1 MTVVVLIHLPNLWG
15 FLMIQPCSL
24 FWMILPHTSHIFL
37 QWYVSLVGAVTIFC
51 IWMFPKRKKCA
62 STSVVIELPLV
73 LLSSTVNLW
82 NRLIILYIILDEKL
96 SFTEHVTAVQKK
108 SQQRLHV
115 LRQLRAFYVDPL
127 LLLRLYR
134 SIIEPLLTYCSICYY
149 PALSVKNRNR
159 LLEISHV
166 SAKIIGLPT
175 PKLTEIIDHA
185 ILKKARAV
193 ATESDHPLSTFFH
206 VLPSQRRYRCIKCKT
221 CRYSRSFVPVAI
233 RMLNAKW
240 VVLMSPGWIVL
251 VVYTSGNSFAFCWD
265 HPIYFRCDHEL

>member
-1 MTVVVLIHLPNLWG
+1 
-15 FLMIQPCSL
+15 
-24 FWMILPHTSHIFL
+24 
-37 QWYVSLVGAVTIFC
+37 
-51 IWMFPKRKKCA
+51 MFPKRKKCA
-62 STSVVIELPLV
+62 STSVVIELSLV

-82 NRLIILYIILDEKL
+82 NRLIHSNTSVLLDEKL
-96 SFTEHVTAVQKK
+96 SFTEHVKAVQKK

-115 LRQLRAFYVDPL
+115 LRKLRAFYVDPL

-134 SIIEPLLTYCSICYY
+134 SIIEPLLTYCTICYY

-159 LLEISHV
+159 LLKISHV

-175 PKLTEIIDHA
+175 PKLSEIIDHA

-233 RMLNAKW
+233 RMLNAK
-240 VVLMSPGWIVL
+240 
-251 VVYTSGNSFAFCWD
+251 
-265 HPIYFRCDHEL
+265 

>member
-1 MTVVVLIHLPNLWG
+1 MCIDFRRNRTVISP
-15 FLMIQPCSL
+15 I
-24 FWMILPHTSHIFL
+24 
-37 QWYVSLVGAVTIFC
+37 
-51 IWMFPKRKKCA
+51 
-62 STSVVIELPLV
+62 VINGEPVEQVDSFKYLGV
-73 LLSSTVNLW
+73 
-82 NRLIILYIILDEKL
+82 ILDENF

-115 LRQLRAFYVDPL
+115 LRKLRAFYVDPL

-159 LLEISHV
+159 LLKISHV

-175 PKLTEIIDHA
+175 PKLSEIIDHA

-233 RMLNAKW
+233 RMLNAK
-240 VVLMSPGWIVL
+240 
-251 VVYTSGNSFAFCWD
+251 
-265 HPIYFRCDHEL
+265 